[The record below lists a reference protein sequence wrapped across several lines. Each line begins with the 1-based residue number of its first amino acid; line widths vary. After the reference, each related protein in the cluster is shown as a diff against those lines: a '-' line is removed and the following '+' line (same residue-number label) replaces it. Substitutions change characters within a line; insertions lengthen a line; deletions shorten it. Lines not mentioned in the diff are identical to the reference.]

1 MPKLKQR
8 RISQRPMTGGLG
20 HNAEH
25 VTHSSAAAVV
35 CLAAILLAG
44 GCTSLYRK
52 PVADNVVSA
61 RQLSLRG
68 IDAMQHEQWDEAEK
82 LFQRAIETC
91 PADERAHCRYAE
103 TLWRRGSAGEA
114 IAHMEK
120 AVQLSGGDPQLLVQ
134 VGEMYLAGGQL
145 DKAAQRAERA
155 IRANQQLASAWALQ
169 GSVLHQRGHAD
180 EALACFHRALSFQ
193 PYYPQVQVSV
203 AEIYRQAGRP
213 QRALATL
220 DALADQFAPGEQP
233 QQVAFLQGLALK
245 ALGRYDDAVESLT
258 AASQRGPSSADLLYH
273 LSEAQLLAG
282 DPVNARLAVLQA
294 LDRDPKHQASQQL
307 KAHIESRQ
315 QRMAA
320 AIQR

>member
-1 MPKLKQR
+1 
-8 RISQRPMTGGLG
+8 MTRGVVA
-20 HNAEH
+20 HERHRVAQ
-25 VTHSSAAAVV
+25 HSTAAVV
-35 CLAAILLAG
+35 CLMVILLAS

-52 PVADNVVSA
+52 PVSDDVVAA

-68 IDAMQHEQWDEAEK
+68 IDAMQRDQWDEAEQ

-91 PADERAHCRYAE
+91 PVDERAHCRYAE
-103 TLWRRGSAGEA
+103 TLWRRGSTDEA

-134 VGEMYLAGGQL
+134 IGEMHLVRGQF
-145 DKAAQRAERA
+145 DKAAKQAKQA
-155 IRANQQLASAWALQ
+155 IHANAQLASAWALQ
-169 GSVLHQRGHAD
+169 GSVLNQRGQID
-180 EALACFHRALSFQ
+180 EALACYHRALSFQ
-193 PYYPQVQVSV
+193 PHYPQVQISV
-203 AEIYRQAGRP
+203 AEIYRHQGRP
-213 QRALATL
+213 QRAMATL
-220 DALADQFAPGEQP
+220 DALADQFPPGKQP
-233 QQVAFLQGLALK
+233 QQVLYLQGLAHK

-258 AASQRGPSSADLLYH
+258 SASQRGPSSADLLYH

-294 LDRDPKHQASQQL
+294 LDRDPQHQASQQL

-320 AIQR
+320 ATQR